1 MENLTGIF
9 LLHGFLGRPSDWNFI
24 ENEISK
30 NQSVRIHAVDYLNH
44 PQLGPHF
51 KFIEWAENFNKY
63 VQSFGYSKKILI
75 GYSLGG
81 RLALHALQ
89 QSPDLWNQLVIL
101 SANPGLNSM
110 QEKQARL
117 ANDETWAHK
126 FSQMHWQD
134 VMRDWNLQPVFAGN
148 SNEPLRVEHDYDREK
163 VAKCLVQW
171 SLGKQENL
179 ENLIRK
185 HRDKISW
192 AVGAL
197 DKKFLHMSAAMYD
210 ENILKDLKIFDEV
223 SHRIIFD
230 QPEALSLWI
239 KQIIKL

>member
-1 MENLTGIF
+1 MEKLTGIF
-9 LLHGFLGRPSDWNFI
+9 FLHGFLGRPSDWDFI
-24 ENEISK
+24 KNEISK
-30 NQSVRIHAVDYLNH
+30 NQNIRTHAVDYLNH
-44 PQLGPHF
+44 PEFGPNF
-51 KFIEWAENFNKY
+51 TFNEWAENFNKY
-63 VQSFGYSKKILI
+63 VQSFGYSKNILI

-89 QSPDLWNQLVIL
+89 QSPNFWSLLVIL
-101 SANPGLNSM
+101 SANPGLNSV

-126 FSQMHWQD
+126 FSQMQWQD

-148 SNEPLRVEHDYDREK
+148 SNEPMRIESDYVREK

-179 ENLIRK
+179 SGLIRQ
-185 HRDKISW
+185 HQDRISW

-210 ENILKDLKIFDEV
+210 ENILKDLKIFDEA

-230 QPEALSLWI
+230 QPQALALWI